1 MTSQPDQIQALIR
14 EIDGVLSKASPRLP
28 WVMSAEAAEQRNVL
42 EQTRRSLLALQQQML
57 AEPLA
62 APSPQSSPMLT
73 EESAQHV
80 LQAFLQEMS
89 YLRSNML
96 QPLRADIDR
105 LNRERDAL
113 VQDVKQL
120 QAQRQQIGLPAAD
133 QTSMIDSFLKALMSR
148 LQETLSEQIAQTL
161 SQYEQEERSLP
172 GFPEAAALPAAD
184 LMPLSPSQRLARIQ
198 QTQAR
203 SDQLLLKL
211 DATLQ
216 VIFESL
222 QSNIQSYE
230 DSLSQGLEKMHSL
243 GQQGES
249 MFAGLVNRLAQQL
262 GREASSYLQ
271 SSLEAE
277 RWRSPDAPANLQ
289 PRPSEPAATGDP
301 TLDNLSDE
309 QIDRLLNELNGGT
322 SEEAAAKPAPPAK
335 TPFSLTD
342 LVGDSDDDI
351 TIFQISERHPL
362 YTPEDDDE
370 KTIIQ
375 TREEVEAARA
385 AQAQPSP
392 AIASNLDNLESALDW
407 LEHIDEDEPTP
418 QVATEGVPTPEAIA
432 ADTEDAA
439 AIDTPET
446 LYADDFYQSLF
457 GEEEDGSLTERSPTL
472 ADDFTAEPPEDLGG
486 NATDINAASNL
497 PPHRFGLEED
507 EVLNDDLFGGL
518 SDPAGQRATET
529 SEQATLE
536 DMEASDADLDL
547 NRDESLSGL
556 STQALQDLFPDHE
569 PLFSDYDDSQAAAAI
584 AFDEDSEAR
593 LGFLD
598 SDAPVTER
606 DLALEDDPQ
615 DSDWSD
621 EAPVDPEH
629 MITRLTDLIE
639 PSELP
644 SFLDTSQ
651 TLTGDDDRYMPAS
664 PDEDLLGGEELDIAP
679 SELIHIDDTT
689 LNQLENDLSS
699 LENPDSPFPIDPNT
713 ELSTSLERWDGAAAP
728 WMDEVEVDSFDDAY
742 PTSTS
747 SPDADFTE
755 TILGAVADE
764 ALPEMTASAAPD
776 ENVDTMSLGL
786 DLSADVG
793 DALSYNLEA
802 DQSSLDV
809 LDDEDLAADEYQPA
823 AIDDHPDDNVRPLD
837 NLADVW
843 AALREPPSELETS
856 EESPKELEDTAEGL
870 TLDAIG
876 NDWEDT
882 SDYLSS
888 VEHDDSPADAD
899 LSADVFGGWE
909 TDSFT
914 EAATD
919 EATDE
924 TVTDADRTEGAIAED
939 HEPHFPDASELAF
952 EDDDASLF
960 ESSFDDRGDGFF
972 ETFETTDLLSE
983 DAEAL
988 FDADDTQVHTVDV
1001 DDLLLPDEPA
1011 PGAAPASTVDEPLP
1025 EHEPLPTVE
1034 TAWMDEDTH
1043 SIEELLLSNDDPE
1056 PADASTE
1063 ADWNDADADTIEG
1076 LLLSSDTS
1084 DVEAEEAIAS
1094 PVVDPEATLGD
1105 WFLFDDDVADL
1116 PAPLE
1121 EDALIETLLEETPEE
1136 EELENLTGTL
1146 ENLDNALETVQ
1157 DASSIPEPN
1166 ETPAPQPPEPV
1177 EETLAELFSEPETST
1192 PPPLDLSDEF
1202 TLDTLLERV
1211 LDGEAPSADTL
1222 DTSSEMPAA
1231 AEGLPE
1237 LPAETGETLEGW
1249 FADDMENAPA
1259 DADPQSDRPSPPTWD
1274 DDQDEPFNDDLDS
1287 MFGDASILDETPESM
1302 DSLFGDFDT
1311 EVGDSTLNDFADAF
1325 TAEDNEPVPQP
1336 LPEEETSLDDLFGD
1350 MSADAEDAFG
1360 EEAEPPSLSNV
1371 ETSLEEEAEPPSLS
1385 NVETSLDDLFGDS
1398 PGDPEDSSDLSADD
1412 LSADLKTSPQYT
1424 IDDLDDFFGA
1434 EDVPE
1439 TPEKKSP

>member
-57 AEPLA
+57 AEPPA
-62 APSPQSSPMLT
+62 APSSQPSPALT

-89 YLRSNML
+89 YLRTNML

-120 QAQRQQIGLPAAD
+120 QGQRQQLGLPAAD
-133 QTSMIDSFLKALMSR
+133 QTSMIDSFLKALMNR

-172 GFPEAAALPAAD
+172 GSPEAAALPAAD

-289 PRPSEPAATGDP
+289 PRPAEPPATGDP
-301 TLDNLSDE
+301 ALDNLSDE

-322 SEEAAAKPAPPAK
+322 SEDASAKPEPPAK

-375 TREEVEAARA
+375 TREEFEAARA
-385 AQAQPSP
+385 ARETPSP

-407 LEHIDEDEPTP
+407 LEHMDEDEPTP
-418 QVATEGVPTPEAIA
+418 QVSTEGVPTPEAIA
-432 ADTEDAA
+432 TDTDDVV
-439 AIDTPET
+439 IDTPET

-457 GEEEDGSLTERSPTL
+457 GEDEDGSLTERSPSL
-472 ADDFTAEPPEDLGG
+472 ADDFTAEAPEDLGG
-486 NATDINAASNL
+486 DATDVNDVSNL
-497 PPHRFGLEED
+497 RPYRFGLEED

-518 SDPAGQRATET
+518 SDPAEQRATET
-529 SEQATLE
+529 GEQADLE
-536 DMEASDADLDL
+536 DVDLEDREASDSDLDL

-569 PLFSDYDDSQAAAAI
+569 PLFSDYDNSQAAI
-584 AFDEDSEAR
+584 AFDGDEEER

-598 SDAPVTER
+598 SDAPITER
-606 DLALEDDPQ
+606 DLALEDDAQ

-621 EAPVDPEH
+621 TPLVDPEH

-644 SFLDTSQ
+644 AFLDTSQ
-651 TLTGDDDRYMPAS
+651 ALSGDDDRYMPAS
-664 PDEDLLGGEELDIAP
+664 PDEDLLGGEEFDIAP

-713 ELSTSLERWDGAAAP
+713 ELSAPLERWDGAAAP
-728 WMDEVEVDSFDDAY
+728 WMDELGLADPNVPDVRLDEEV
-742 PTSTS
+742 TETV
-747 SPDADFTE
+747 PDAIDQ
-755 TILGAVADE
+755 
-764 ALPEMTASAAPD
+764 ALPEMPD
-776 ENVDTMSLGL
+776 EDAMSGL
-786 DLSADVG
+786 DFAADMG
-793 DALSYNLEA
+793 DALNYDLEA
-802 DQSSLDV
+802 DQSSLDEFG
-809 LDDEDLAADEYQPA
+809 DEDLAADAHQLA
-823 AIDDHPDDNVRPLD
+823 AMDDQPDDDVRPLD

-843 AALREPPSELETS
+843 AALREPPSDLEEPAASPEAS
-856 EESPKELEDTAEGL
+856 EDAAEGL

-876 NDWEDT
+876 NDWEDAE
-882 SDYLSS
+882 DYLSS
-888 VEHDDSPADAD
+888 VEQDHSPGQDDSPADAD
-899 LSADVFGGWE
+899 RSADVFGGWE
-909 TDSFT
+909 TDAFT
-914 EAATD
+914 DDVTDDVADATATD
-919 EATDE
+919 ASRS
-924 TVTDADRTEGAIAED
+924 AGAIAD
-939 HEPHFPDASELAF
+939 HEPHFPDTSELAF
-952 EDDDASLF
+952 EDDDAALF
-960 ESSFDDRGDGFF
+960 GASFGDGEGGMFD
-972 ETFETTDLLSE
+972 TFDTEDQLPD

-988 FDADDTQVHTVDV
+988 FDADDAQVQTVDV

-1011 PGAAPASTVDEPLP
+1011 AAPASPVDQPSVDQET
-1025 EHEPLPTVE
+1025 LPTAE
-1034 TAWMDEDTH
+1034 TAWIDDDTH
-1043 SIEELLLSNDDPE
+1043 SIEALLLNSDDPV
-1056 PADASTE
+1056 PANDSTE
-1063 ADWNDADADTIEG
+1063 AAWNDADADTIEG

-1084 DVEAEEAIAS
+1084 DVVEEEAIAA
-1094 PVVDPEATLGD
+1094 PVVDPEPTLGD
-1105 WFLFDDDVADL
+1105 WFLFDEDADDL
-1116 PAPLE
+1116 PAALD
-1121 EDALIETLLEETPEE
+1121 EDALIETLLEETPEDE
-1136 EELENLTGTL
+1136 TLEDEMPENLGEMPENL
-1146 ENLDNALETVQ
+1146 GEMPENLDNVFETVQ
-1157 DASSIPEPN
+1157 DTSFIPEPH
-1166 ETPAPQPPEPV
+1166 ETSAPPPPEPV
-1177 EETLAELFSEPETST
+1177 EETLAELFSEPETSA
-1192 PPPLDLSDEF
+1192 PPLDLGDEF

-1211 LDGEAPSADTL
+1211 LDGETPSADAL
-1222 DTSSEMPAA
+1222 DRPSEMPAA
-1231 AEGLPE
+1231 AEDSAALFPE
-1237 LPAETGETLEGW
+1237 TGEPETGETLEGW
-1249 FADDMENAPA
+1249 FADDLEDASMDEAPM
-1259 DADPQSDRPSPPTWD
+1259 SDRPHPPTWD
-1274 DDQDEPFNDDLDS
+1274 DDQDEPFNNDLDS

-1302 DSLFGDFDT
+1302 DSLFGDFDD
-1311 EVGDSTLNDFADAF
+1311 EVADSTLNDFADAF
-1325 TAEDNEPVPQP
+1325 AEEDQEPVPQP
-1336 LPEEETSLDDLFGD
+1336 PEAETSLDDLFGD
-1350 MSADAEDAFG
+1350 MSADTEDGFG
-1360 EEAEPPSLSNV
+1360 EAAESSPLSN
-1371 ETSLEEEAEPPSLS
+1371 A
-1385 NVETSLDDLFGDS
+1385 ETSLDDLFGDI
-1398 PGDPEDSSDLSADD
+1398 PGDLGDSPDRSADLSADD
-1412 LSADLKTSPQYT
+1412 LSADLSANLETSPQYT